1 MTPENNSQPSPEN
14 KAQDNSKTPWVASY
28 PSGVDYNAK
37 ITPGTMVDLFEE
49 SVKKYGNRTC
59 LNFMGKKLTY
69 REVGDMVNR
78 FAKGL
83 QDQGIGPG
91 STVGIC
97 LPNTPFCIIAY
108 YGAMK
113 AGARV
118 ANFDPTSPAEALAQQ
133 INDSKTDVI
142 LAINLTGTDKMPL
155 YPNVEKALGLSSLKQ
170 IIVCD
175 LADALP
181 RIKSTLFKAINTACR
196 KTEHGLFKIFNK
208 SAKSF
213 RNSKG
218 VKPTVSVKKD
228 GKHLFFKDML
238 KSKGAPKS
246 APANLDD
253 IAVLQYTGGTTGVPK
268 GAALTH
274 GNLSS
279 NVRQAHL
286 CFTGGQ
292 ESPTQQKVLAVLPF
306 FHVFSMTA
314 MMNLSLVMGS
324 EIVIM
329 AEPDTKK
336 MLQLIQD
343 EKITIF
349 AGVPV
354 LYKRMTDFT
363 QISDYKLDSLKI
375 CISGGAPLPETTME
389 SFKKLTGIEIVEG
402 YGLSE
407 TSPLATINPIN
418 GKKKPG
424 SIGLPVPGTE
434 IKFADIDFPDK
445 NVPLHMEGEIC
456 LRGPQVMKE
465 YFGQPQETANV
476 FDKDG
481 FFHTGDIGIMDQDGY
496 VFITDRKKDMIIV
509 NGFKA
514 FPKKIE
520 EAIRKFEDVSEVI
533 VIGVP
538 DEQAGET
545 VKAFI
550 QPKLGKTIDPV
561 ELVAFLR
568 DHLKSYELPRARNI
582 EFRNELPLT
591 KIGKLDKKP
600 LKEEERLKREA
611 AKAPKPPKAA

>member
-1 MTPENNSQPSPEN
+1 MSPENNSLPNPEN
-14 KAQDNSKTPWVASY
+14 KTQDNAQPWIKSY
-28 PSGVDYNAK
+28 PADVDYNAE
-37 ITPGTMVDLFEE
+37 ITPGSMVDLFDA
-49 SVKKYGNRTC
+49 SVKKYADRTC

-69 REVGDMVNR
+69 REVGDMVNQ

-97 LPNTPFCIIAY
+97 LPNTPFCVIAY

-118 ANFDPTSPAEALAQQ
+118 ANFDPTAPAEALAQQ

-142 LAINLTGTDKMPL
+142 LAINLVGTDKMPL
-155 YPNVEKALGLSSLKQ
+155 YPNVEKALELSSLKK

-181 RIKSTLFKAINTACR
+181 RIKGTLFRAINKAVSA
-196 KTEHGLFKIFNK
+196 TENRLLKVFNK

-213 RNSKG
+213 RSSKG
-218 VKPTVSVKKD
+218 VKPTVKVKKD
-228 GKHLFFKDML
+228 GKHLFFTDLL
-238 KSKGAPKS
+238 KSKGLPK
-246 APANLDD
+246 PANANVND
-253 IAVLQYTGGTTGVPK
+253 IALLQYTGGTTGLPK

-274 GNLSS
+274 ANLSS

-286 CFTGGQ
+286 CFTGGK
-292 ESPTQQKVLAVLPF
+292 ESPEQNKVLAVLPF

-314 MMNLSLVMGS
+314 LMNLSLVMGS

-329 AEPDTKK
+329 AEPDTTK
-336 MLQLIQD
+336 MLDLIES
-343 EKITIF
+343 EKITVF

-354 LYKRMTDFT
+354 LYKRICDF
-363 QISDYKLDSLKI
+363 QDIKEYDLSSLKI
-375 CISGGAPLPETTME
+375 CISGGAPLPETTMDA
-389 SFKKLTGIEIVEG
+389 FKAVTGIEIIEG

-407 TSPLATINPIN
+407 TSPLATLNPIT

-445 NVPLHMEGEIC
+445 SVPLHMEGEIC

-465 YFGQPQETANV
+465 YFGKPEETANV

-481 FFHTGDIGIMDQDGY
+481 FFHTGDIGVMDQDGY

-538 DEQAGET
+538 DEQAGEI
-545 VKAFI
+545 VKAFV
-550 QPKLGKTIDPV
+550 QPKPGKTIDPNA
-561 ELVAFLR
+561 LVAFLK

-582 EFRNELPLT
+582 EFRQELPLT